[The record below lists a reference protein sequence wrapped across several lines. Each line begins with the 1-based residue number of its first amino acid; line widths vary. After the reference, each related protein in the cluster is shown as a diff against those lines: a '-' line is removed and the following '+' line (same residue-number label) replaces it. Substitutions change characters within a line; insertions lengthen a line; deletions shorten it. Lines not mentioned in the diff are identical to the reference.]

1 MMQMK
6 ITDIFYDTPVGNLVI
21 THALL
26 HPGAL
31 ANF

>member
-1 MMQMK
+1 MMQIK
-6 ITDIFYDTPVGNLVI
+6 ITDIFRDTPMGNLVI

-26 HPGAL
+26 HRGVL

>member
-6 ITDIFYDTPVGNLVI
+6 ITDIFHDKSTGNLVI

-26 HPGAL
+26 HPGVL